1 MFARIIQFLPSHS
14 DKGNFAESKDP
25 LSPVVRRNNTCI
37 LQIFFPW
44 TFGA

>member
-1 MFARIIQFLPSHS
+1 MFARIIQFPPPQS

-25 LSPVVRRNNTCI
+25 LSPVVRRNNICI
-37 LQIFFPW
+37 LQIFFSW